1 MTKTRGLFLASF
13 LLVVMPALAAEP
25 KAPSA
30 RLVHASG
37 DVTIESKAGGRLA
50 KSGAALAEGDSVT
63 TAAGAVAVI
72 ELPDGSRLKLRSL
85 SRVAVT
91 LVARPGPLTA

>member
-1 MTKTRGLFLASF
+1 
-13 LLVVMPALAAEP
+13 
-25 KAPSA
+25 
-30 RLVHASG
+30 
-37 DVTIESKAGGRLA
+37 
-50 KSGAALAEGDSVT
+50 VT